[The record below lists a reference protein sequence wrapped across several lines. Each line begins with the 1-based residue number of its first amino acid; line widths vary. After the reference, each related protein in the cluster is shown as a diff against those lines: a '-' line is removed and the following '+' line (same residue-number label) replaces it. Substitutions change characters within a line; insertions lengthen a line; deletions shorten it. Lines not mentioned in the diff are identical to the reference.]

1 MAAKESTTLQ
11 ISPEKPINTEEV
23 ASSSFA
29 AAATLAD
36 TTSAAELVDQEN
48 YQSRTARA

>member
-1 MAAKESTTLQ
+1 MPSKEQTTLQ
-11 ISPEKPINTEEV
+11 ITPERPINTEEV

-29 AAATLAD
+29 AAATLD